1 MLKKLLFT
9 FCACIAIISSDA
21 QRNIG
26 VGTPTPD
33 PSAVLDLESPNQG
46 FLVTRLSA
54 QQRLL
59 IVAPANGLLVYDTD
73 SSCFFYWRSVNTSWI
88 NLCGG
93 GGGFVG
99 SRGPTGATGAQGI
112 QGNTGPT
119 GSAGTNGIA
128 GANGATG
135 PTGIGVTGATG
146 ATGANGIIGATGPTG
161 ATGANGTNGLI
172 GATGDTGPTGA
183 NGATGPTGTNG
194 VTGATGPTG
203 ATGVGTAGATGQ
215 TGATGPTGANGVT
228 GPTGQT
234 GANGVTGAT
243 GNTGATGSTGAN
255 GVTGPTGNTGATGVG
270 ITGLTGSTGATGAN
284 GATGS
289 TGSTGATGADGVT
302 GPTGNTG
309 PTGPDWFIT
318 SGVFTD
324 TGTFT
329 INTSVPSVITSPN
342 AAWLTTGNMGTVPG
356 TNFIGTLDANDFVVK
371 TGGAAAINERM
382 RVLTAGNVVVN
393 NLSPSSNDVF
403 SSYAS
408 SSAGAINP
416 IGNTAIAGY
425 SVGASGIGVYGENL
439 SGTGVGVQGYVNT
452 MNAMGVNGVST
463 GPVTGVGNSSFGVY
477 GTNTSPVNGFVDAS
491 YGVFGDATGS
501 IVSGLSFSFGVAGVS
516 SFGTGYSV
524 GVIGGGNGVT
534 LISPIRGAGG
544 AFSSDGLALMGN
556 ATSVSRGVG
565 VVGTGNNLSLTSGY
579 GFIVPSTGAGV
590 VGNGTQYG
598 IVGYATVMAATDS
611 SITINGNGVNAAA
624 GGYFEVD
631 TNHVIQTWAYVG
643 VEDNYYTLRK
653 IIGPGTVN
661 TIVKDLN
668 GKLVALTCP
677 EAPEDLFQDY
687 GSGTLVNGTV
697 HITIDPILSKNIIVN
712 EQHPLRVFIQPE
724 GNCNGVYVTNKTQNG
739 FDVVEMNNGQSNVSF
754 SWALSATRA
763 DEVLPDGHVSR
774 YSNERFAPAPGPVPH
789 QTGTVQQVPAV
800 KKPVSPATQGK

>member
-9 FCACIAIISSDA
+9 FCALIAIISSDA

-73 SSCFFYWRSVNTSWI
+73 SSCFFYWRSVTTSWI

-93 GGGFVG
+93 GGGFIG

-119 GSAGTNGIA
+119 GSPGANGSAGG
-128 GANGATG
+128 NGATG
-135 PTGIGVTGATG
+135 PTGPIGPAGIGATGATG
-146 ATGANGIIGATGPTG
+146 ATGANGINGA
-161 ATGANGTNGLI
+161 
-172 GATGDTGPTGA
+172 TGPTGA
-183 NGATGPTGTNG
+183 NGATGPTGAG
-194 VTGATGPTG
+194 
-203 ATGVGTAGATGQ
+203 GT
-215 TGATGPTGANGVT
+215 
-228 GPTGQT
+228 
-234 GANGVTGAT
+234 
-243 GNTGATGSTGAN
+243 N
-255 GVTGPTGNTGATGVG
+255 GVTGPTGNTGP
-270 ITGLTGSTGATGAN
+270 TGAAGAN
-284 GATGS
+284 GVTGATGS
-289 TGSTGATGADGVT
+289 TGPTGIGIAGVTGPTGATGPTGVTGANGVTGQTGNTGADGVPGSTGATGADGAI

-318 SGVFTD
+318 SATFTD

-393 NLSPSSNDVF
+393 NMTPSSNDVF

-425 SVGASGIGVYGENL
+425 SLGASGIGVYGENL
-439 SGTGVGVQGYVNT
+439 SGAGVGVQGYVNT
-452 MNAMGVNGVST
+452 MNAIGVNGLST
-463 GPVTGVGNSSFGVY
+463 GPVTGVGNSSFAMY
-477 GTNTSPVNGFVDAS
+477 GANSSPVSGFVDAS

-501 IVSGLSFSFGVAGVS
+501 TVSGVSFSFGVAGVS
-516 SFGTGYSV
+516 NYGSGYSA
-524 GVIGGGNGVT
+524 GVIGGGNGIT
-534 LISPIRGAGG
+534 LIVPIRGAGG

-556 ATSVSRGVG
+556 ATDVSRGVG

-590 VGNGTQYG
+590 VGDGTQYG
-598 IVGYATVMAATDS
+598 VVGYATTMAATDS
-611 SITINGNGVNAAA
+611 SFSIGGNGVNAAA

-712 EQHPLRVFIQPE
+712 DQHPLRVFVQPE

-754 SWALSATRA
+754 SWALTATRA
-763 DEVLPDGHVSR
+763 DEVLADGHISR

-800 KKPVSPATQGK
+800 KKPVSTTSGK

>member
-9 FCACIAIISSDA
+9 FCALIAIISSDA

-73 SSCFFYWRSVNTSWI
+73 SSCFFYWRSVTTSWI

-93 GGGFVG
+93 GGGFIG

-119 GSAGTNGIA
+119 GSPGANGSAGG
-128 GANGATG
+128 NGATG
-135 PTGIGVTGATG
+135 PTGPIGPAGIGATGATG
-146 ATGANGIIGATGPTG
+146 ATGANGINGA
-161 ATGANGTNGLI
+161 
-172 GATGDTGPTGA
+172 TGPTGA
-183 NGATGPTGTNG
+183 NGATGPTG
-194 VTGATGPTG
+194 AD
-203 ATGVGTAGATGQ
+203 GT
-215 TGATGPTGANGVT
+215 
-228 GPTGQT
+228 
-234 GANGVTGAT
+234 
-243 GNTGATGSTGAN
+243 N
-255 GVTGPTGNTGATGVG
+255 GVTGPTGNTGP
-270 ITGLTGSTGATGAN
+270 TGAAGAN
-284 GATGS
+284 GVTGATGS
-289 TGSTGATGADGVT
+289 TGPTGIGIAGVTGPTGATGPTGVTGANGVTGQTGNTGADGVPGSTGATGADGAV

-318 SGVFTD
+318 SATFTD

-393 NLSPSSNDVF
+393 NMTPSSNDVF

-425 SVGASGIGVYGENL
+425 SLGASGIGVYGGNL
-439 SGTGVGVQGYVNT
+439 SGAGVGVQGYVNT
-452 MNAMGVNGVST
+452 MNAIGVNGLST
-463 GPVTGVGNSSFGVY
+463 GPVTGVGNSSFAMY
-477 GTNTSPVNGFVDAS
+477 GANSSAVSGFVDAS

-501 IVSGLSFSFGVAGVS
+501 TVSGVSFSFGVAGVS
-516 SFGTGYSV
+516 NYGSGYSA
-524 GVIGGGNGVT
+524 GVIGGGNGIT
-534 LISPIRGAGG
+534 LIVPIRGAGG

-556 ATSVSRGVG
+556 ATDVSRGVG

-590 VGNGTQYG
+590 VGDGTQYG
-598 IVGYATVMAATDS
+598 VVGYATTMAATDS
-611 SITINGNGVNAAA
+611 SFSIGGNGVNAAA

-712 EQHPLRVFIQPE
+712 DQHPLRVFVQPE

-754 SWALSATRA
+754 SWALTATRA

-800 KKPVSPATQGK
+800 KKPVSTTSGK

>member
-9 FCACIAIISSDA
+9 FCAFIAIISSDA

-26 VGTPTPD
+26 IGTPTPD
-33 PSAVLDLESPNQG
+33 PSAVLDLESPTQG
-46 FLVTRLSA
+46 FLVTRLTA

-73 SSCFFYWRSVNTSWI
+73 SSCFFYWRSVTTSWI

-112 QGNTGPT
+112 RGATGPT
-119 GSAGTNGIA
+119 GSPGANGIA

-135 PTGIGVTGATG
+135 PAGVGVTGATG
-146 ATGANGIIGATGPTG
+146 ATGANGINGATGPTG
-161 ATGANGTNGLI
+161 ATGANGANGLT
-172 GATGDTGPTGA
+172 GPTGDTGPTGA
-183 NGATGPTGTNG
+183 AGATGTNGATGPTG
-194 VTGATGPTG
+194 ATGNTG

-234 GANGVTGAT
+234 GANGGAGAT
-243 GNTGATGSTGAN
+243 GATGATGSTGAN
-255 GVTGPTGNTGATGVG
+255 GVTGSTGNTGPTGANGV
-270 ITGLTGSTGATGAN
+270 TGSTGNTGP
-284 GATGS
+284 
-289 TGSTGATGADGVT
+289 TGADGVS

-309 PTGPDWFIT
+309 PTGPDWFIS
-318 SGVFTD
+318 SGAFTD
-324 TGTFT
+324 TGTFV

-342 AAWLTTGNMGTVPG
+342 AAWLTTGNLGTVPV

-371 TGGAAAINERM
+371 TSGAAAINERM

-393 NLSPSSNDVF
+393 NISPSSNDVF

-408 SSAGAINP
+408 STSGAINP

-425 SVGASGIGVYGENL
+425 SVGSSGIGVYGENRT
-439 SGTGVGVQGYVNT
+439 GTGVGVQGYVNT

-463 GPVTGVGNSSFGVY
+463 GPVTGFGNSSFGVY
-477 GTNTSPVNGFVDAS
+477 GANSSPVSGFVDAS

-501 IVSGLSFSFGVAGVS
+501 TVSGVSFSFGVAGVS
-516 SFGTGYSV
+516 SFGSGYSV

-556 ATSVSRGVG
+556 ATDVSRGVG

-590 VGNGTQYG
+590 VGDGTQYG
-598 IVGYATVMAATDS
+598 VVGYATTLTATDS

-631 TNHVIQTWAYVG
+631 TNHIIQTWAYVG
-643 VEDNYYTLRK
+643 VEDNHYTLRK

-668 GKLVALTCP
+668 DKLVSLTCP

-712 EQHPLRVFIQPE
+712 DQHPLRVFIQPE

-754 SWALSATRA
+754 SWALTATRA
-763 DEVLPDGHVSR
+763 DEVLPDGHLSR

-789 QTGTVQQVPAV
+789 ETRAVQQVPAV
-800 KKPVSPATQGK
+800 KKPATPSSGR

>member
-9 FCACIAIISSDA
+9 FCALIAIISSDA

-73 SSCFFYWRSVNTSWI
+73 SSCFFYWRSVTTSWI

-93 GGGFVG
+93 GGGFIG

-119 GSAGTNGIA
+119 GSPGANGSAGG
-128 GANGATG
+128 NGATG
-135 PTGIGVTGATG
+135 PTGPIGPAGIGATGATG
-146 ATGANGIIGATGPTG
+146 ATGANGINGA
-161 ATGANGTNGLI
+161 
-172 GATGDTGPTGA
+172 TGPTGA
-183 NGATGPTGTNG
+183 NGATGPTG
-194 VTGATGPTG
+194 AD
-203 ATGVGTAGATGQ
+203 GT
-215 TGATGPTGANGVT
+215 
-228 GPTGQT
+228 
-234 GANGVTGAT
+234 
-243 GNTGATGSTGAN
+243 N
-255 GVTGPTGNTGATGVG
+255 GVTGPTGNTGP
-270 ITGLTGSTGATGAN
+270 TGAAGAN
-284 GATGS
+284 GVTGATGS
-289 TGSTGATGADGVT
+289 TGPTGIGIAGVTGPTGATGPTGVTGANGVTGQTGNTGADGVPGSTGATGADGAV

-318 SGVFTD
+318 SATFTD

-393 NLSPSSNDVF
+393 NMTPSSNDVF

-425 SVGASGIGVYGENL
+425 SLGASGIGVYGGNL
-439 SGTGVGVQGYVNT
+439 SGAGVGVQGYVNT
-452 MNAMGVNGVST
+452 MNAIGVNGLST
-463 GPVTGVGNSSFGVY
+463 GPVTGVGNSSFAMY
-477 GTNTSPVNGFVDAS
+477 GANSSAVSGFVDAS

-501 IVSGLSFSFGVAGVS
+501 TVSGVSFSFGVAGVS
-516 SFGTGYSV
+516 NYGSGYSA
-524 GVIGGGNGVT
+524 GVIGGGNGIT
-534 LISPIRGAGG
+534 LIVPIRGAGG

-556 ATSVSRGVG
+556 ATDVSRGVG

-590 VGNGTQYG
+590 VGDGTQYG
-598 IVGYATVMAATDS
+598 VVGYATTMAATDS
-611 SITINGNGVNAAA
+611 SFSIGGNGVNAAA

-712 EQHPLRVFIQPE
+712 DQHPLRVFVQPE

-754 SWALSATRA
+754 SWALTATRA

-774 YSNERFAPAPGPVPH
+774 YSNERFALAPGPVPH

-800 KKPVSPATQGK
+800 KKPVSTTSGK